1 MLHVFRRFRHRLAH
15 GNRLGMF
22 CLVIAVGLFVSG
34 SVTIVHGLQAQ
45 RSVAA
50 TKNLGEI
57 PSLNAQPKP
66 GYFMDYADPVTIR
79 IPSIKVESSLITVG
93 KTAEGHIGSP
103 QKPNFDKAAWYRYSP
118 APGQYGASVI
128 VGHVDSYDSDNG
140 ASVFYSLAKLQP
152 GDTVN
157 VERSD
162 KTTAIF
168 KVYATRE
175 YKRQSLPAN
184 EVYNPHSANAEL
196 RLITCAGSFDEVTDE
211 YESNTVI
218 FAKLVDTHRAG

>member
-1 MLHVFRRFRHRLAH
+1 MLHIFRRLRHRLTH

-22 CLVIAVGLFVSG
+22 CLAVAVGLFASG
-34 SVTIVHGLQAQ
+34 SATIVHGLQAQ
-45 RSVAA
+45 RSIAA

-57 PSLNAQPKP
+57 PRLNTQPKP
-66 GYFMDYADPVTIR
+66 GYFMEYADPVAIR
-79 IPSIKVESSLITVG
+79 IPSIAVESSLITVG
-93 KTAEGHIGSP
+93 KTAEGQIDSP
-103 QKPNFDKAAWYRYSP
+103 QKPNFDKAAWYHHSP

-140 ASVFYSLAKLQP
+140 ASVFYSLAKLKP

-196 RLITCAGSFDEVTDE
+196 RLITCAGPFNDATDE

-218 FAKLVDTHRAG
+218 FAKLVDTHKAS